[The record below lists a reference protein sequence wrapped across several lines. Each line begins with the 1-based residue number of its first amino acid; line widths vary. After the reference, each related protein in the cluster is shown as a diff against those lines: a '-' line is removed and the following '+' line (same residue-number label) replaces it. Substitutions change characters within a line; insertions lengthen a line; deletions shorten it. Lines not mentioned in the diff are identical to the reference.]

1 VLRGPRILLFDE
13 ATSQLDAATEHA
25 IHRNVRGLGCTLI
38 VIAHRLSTVRDADLI
53 LVLEDGEIAEAGG
66 HAELLARG
74 GCYARLVAAQ
84 L

>member
-1 VLRGPRILLFDE
+1 MFDE

-25 IHRNVRGLGCTLI
+25 ILRNVRALGCTLI

-53 LVLEDGEIAEAGG
+53 LVLEDGVVAEAGR

-74 GCYARLVAAQ
+74 GCYAQLVAAQ
-84 L
+84 LP